1 MAVDHLPTDYNFEL
15 EAVPYS
21 LAMSSSA
28 AAGIREI
35 R

>member
-21 LAMSSSA
+21 LVMSTA
-28 AAGIREI
+28 AVGIREI